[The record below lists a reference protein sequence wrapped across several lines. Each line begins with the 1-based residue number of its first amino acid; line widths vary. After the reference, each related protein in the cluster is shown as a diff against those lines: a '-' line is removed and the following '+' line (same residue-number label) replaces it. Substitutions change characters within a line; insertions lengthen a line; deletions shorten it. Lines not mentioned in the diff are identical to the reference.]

1 MLSSEEI
8 KSLDMVEFL
17 SRYYGLAFTA
27 VGREYACLSPFNDEQ
42 KASFFV
48 GLVDGHWLF
57 HDFSSGHSGSLIDF
71 VQLKEGFSQVSEA
84 MVHIGNLLGQSG
96 GGLNGRVEVLPNASK
111 SGNSR
116 YDVRELYETLRH
128 NNVGVCRDYLLGRG
142 IGQEI
147 VQELVSRDILVHN
160 RYRGQSY
167 CCFAVFDGSGELC
180 CLDNHEI
187 DGDGKF
193 VLGNK
198 SIFSLDW
205 ERFSQAERLYV
216 TEGIIDYLSIK
227 TLEGV
232 DIAAIALLGNMVKFD
247 PGLFHSV
254 GVIMSALDGD
264 VGGFRGFL
272 ELQET
277 FPDREFCVYDF
288 GDSKDANAYLQSI
301 GSKGAGGKLSGED
314 KLLLYKDYMR
324 SANKSEVARRWR
336 LNRSYMYEVVRE
348 CESLIVD
355 GFSGR
360 RAGRRRA
367 GEVST
372 LAEASERIRELE
384 QEKRRLGE
392 EKERYYARS
401 EFLKIRLKY
410 AQQEGEESADVLS
423 PARRVPSTNRKKHL
437 KKNEGRYSG
446 VFQVFV

>member
-1 MLSSEEI
+1 MLSCEEI

-17 SRYYGLAFTA
+17 SRYYGLAFSS
-27 VGREYACLSPFNDEQ
+27 VGSEYACLSPFNDEQ

-84 MVHIGNLLGQSG
+84 MVHIGNLLGQNG
-96 GGLNGRVEVLPNASK
+96 GDLTARAEVLPHDSK
-111 SGNSR
+111 SGNGR
-116 YDVRELYETLRH
+116 YDVNDLYESLRH
-128 NNVGVCRDYLLGRG
+128 NSIGICRDYLLGRG
-142 IGQEI
+142 IGKEI
-147 VQELVSRDILVHN
+147 VQELVSRGILVHN

-167 CCFAVFDGSGELC
+167 CCFAVFDGGGELC
-180 CLDNHEI
+180 CLDNHQI

-193 VLGNK
+193 VLGKK

-205 ERFSQAERLYV
+205 EKFSRAERLYV

-227 TLEGV
+227 TLEGM
-232 DIAAIALLGNMVKFD
+232 DIAAIALLGNMVKLD
-247 PGLFHSV
+247 PGLFESV
-254 GVIMSALDGD
+254 GVIMSALDVD

-272 ELQET
+272 QLQET
-277 FPDREFCVYDF
+277 FPDKEFCVYDF
-288 GDSKDANAYLQSI
+288 SDSKDANEYLQSI
-301 GSKGAGGKLSGED
+301 RSKGAGGKLSGED

-324 SANKSEVARRWR
+324 SENKSEVARRWGI
-336 LNRSYMYEVVRE
+336 NRSYMYEVVRE
-348 CESLIVD
+348 CESLIVE
-355 GFSGR
+355 GFSSR
-360 RAGRRRA
+360 RVGRRRE

-384 QEKRRLGE
+384 QQKRRLGE

-423 PARRVPSTNRKKHL
+423 PGRCVPSSNRKKHL
-437 KKNEGRYSG
+437 KKKRRKR
-446 VFQVFV
+446 

>member
-1 MLSSEEI
+1 MLNCEEI

-17 SRYYGLAFTA
+17 SRYYGLAFSS

-84 MVHIGNLLGQSG
+84 MVHIGNLLGRNG
-96 GGLNGRVEVLPNASK
+96 GDLTARVEVLPDNSK
-111 SGNSR
+111 RGNVR
-116 YDVRELYETLRH
+116 YDVSDLYERLRH
-128 NNVGVCRDYLLGRG
+128 NNVGICRDYLLGRG
-142 IGQEI
+142 IGKEI
-147 VQELVSRDILVHN
+147 VEELVSRGVLVHN

-167 CCFAVFDGSGELC
+167 CCFAVFDGGGELC
-180 CLDNHEI
+180 CLDNHQI

-193 VLGNK
+193 VLGKK

-205 ERFSQAERLYV
+205 EKFPHAERLYV

-227 TLEGV
+227 TLEGM
-232 DIAAIALLGNMVKFD
+232 DIVAIALLGNMVKLD
-247 PGLFHSV
+247 PVLFESV
-254 GVIMSALDGD
+254 GVIISALDVD

-272 ELQET
+272 QLQET
-277 FPDREFCVYDF
+277 FPDKEFCVYDF
-288 GDSKDANAYLQSI
+288 SDSKDANEYLQSI
-301 GSKGAGGKLSGED
+301 RSKGAGGHLSGED

-324 SANKSEVARRWR
+324 SENKSEVARRWGI
-336 LNRSYMYEVVRE
+336 NRSYMYEVVRE
-348 CESLIVD
+348 CESLIVE

-360 RAGRRRA
+360 RVGRRRE

-372 LAEASERIRELE
+372 LAEASERIKELE

-423 PARRVPSTNRKKHL
+423 PARRVPSSNRKKHL
-437 KKNEGRYSG
+437 KKKRRKR
-446 VFQVFV
+446 

>member
-1 MLSSEEI
+1 MLNCEEI

-17 SRYYGLAFTA
+17 SRYYGLAFSS

-84 MVHIGNLLGQSG
+84 MVHIGNLLGRNG
-96 GGLNGRVEVLPNASK
+96 GDLTARVEVLPDNSK
-111 SGNSR
+111 RGNVR
-116 YDVRELYETLRH
+116 YDVSDLYERLRH
-128 NNVGVCRDYLLGRG
+128 NNVGICRDYLLGRG
-142 IGQEI
+142 IGKEI
-147 VQELVSRDILVHN
+147 VEELVSRGVLVHN

-167 CCFAVFDGSGELC
+167 CCFAVFDGGGELC
-180 CLDNHEI
+180 CLDNHQI

-193 VLGNK
+193 VLGKK

-205 ERFSQAERLYV
+205 EKFPHAERLYV

-227 TLEGV
+227 TLEGM
-232 DIAAIALLGNMVKFD
+232 DMAAIALLGNMVKLD
-247 PGLFHSV
+247 PVLFESV
-254 GVIMSALDGD
+254 GVIISALDVD

-272 ELQET
+272 QLQET
-277 FPDREFCVYDF
+277 FPDKEFRVYDF
-288 GDSKDANAYLQSI
+288 SDSKDANEYLQSI
-301 GSKGAGGKLSGED
+301 RSKGAGGHLSGED

-324 SANKSEVARRWR
+324 SENKSEVARRWCI
-336 LNRSYMYEVVRE
+336 NRSYMYEVVRE
-348 CESLIVD
+348 CESLIVE
-355 GFSGR
+355 GFSSR
-360 RAGRRRA
+360 RVGRRRE

-410 AQQEGEESADVLS
+410 ARQEGEESADVLS
-423 PARRVPSTNRKKHL
+423 PARRVPSSNRKRHL
-437 KKNEGRYSG
+437 KKKRRKR
-446 VFQVFV
+446 

>member
-1 MLSSEEI
+1 MLNCEEI

-17 SRYYGLAFTA
+17 NRYYGLAFNA
-27 VGREYACLSPFNDEQ
+27 VGSEYACLSPFNDEQ

-84 MVHIGNLLGQSG
+84 MVHIDNLLGRNG
-96 GGLNGRVEVLPNASK
+96 GDLTARVEVLPDNSK
-111 SGNSR
+111 RGNVR
-116 YDVRELYETLRH
+116 YDVSDLYERLRH
-128 NNVGVCRDYLLGRG
+128 NNVGICRDYLLGRG
-142 IGQEI
+142 IDKEI
-147 VQELVSRDILVHN
+147 VEELVSRGVLVHN
-160 RYRGQSY
+160 RYRGNSY
-167 CCFAVFDGSGELC
+167 CCFAVFDGDGELC
-180 CLDNHEI
+180 CLDNHQI

-193 VLGNK
+193 VLGKK

-205 ERFSQAERLYV
+205 EKFSQAERLYV

-227 TLEGV
+227 TLEGM
-232 DIAAIALLGNMVKFD
+232 DIVAIALLGNMVKLD
-247 PGLFHSV
+247 PGQFESV
-254 GVIMSALDGD
+254 GVIISALDVD

-272 ELQET
+272 QLQET
-277 FPDREFCVYDF
+277 FADKEFCVYDF
-288 GDSKDANAYLQSI
+288 SDSKDANEYLQSI
-301 GSKGAGGKLSGED
+301 RSKGAGGKLSGED

-324 SANKSEVARRWR
+324 SENKSEVSRRWGI
-336 LNRSYMYEVVRE
+336 NRSYMYEVVRE
-348 CESLIVD
+348 CEFLIVE

-360 RAGRRRA
+360 RVGRRRE

-372 LAEASERIRELE
+372 LAEASERIKELE

-423 PARRVPSTNRKKHL
+423 PARRVPSSNRKKHL
-437 KKNEGRYSG
+437 KKKRRKR
-446 VFQVFV
+446 

>member
-1 MLSSEEI
+1 MLSSEAI

-17 SRYYGLAFTA
+17 TRYYGLTFTA
-27 VGREYACLSPFNDEQ
+27 VGKEYACLSPFSDEQ

-48 GLVDGHWLF
+48 GFVDGHWLF

-71 VQLKEGFSQVSEA
+71 VQLKEEFSQVSEA

-96 GGLNGRVEVLPNASK
+96 VELNGRVEALGNDSK
-111 SGNSR
+111 SVNSR
-116 YDVRELYETLRH
+116 YDVRELYETFRH

-147 VQELVSRDILVHN
+147 VQELVSRGILVHN

-167 CCFAVFDGSGELC
+167 CCFAVFDRGGDLC
-180 CLDNHEI
+180 CLDNHQI
-187 DGDGKF
+187 DGEGKF
-193 VLGNK
+193 VLGQK

-205 ERFSQAERLYV
+205 ELFSQAERLFV

-227 TLEGV
+227 TLEGM
-232 DIAAIALLGNMVKFD
+232 DIAAIALLGNSVKFD
-247 PGLFHSV
+247 SGLFKSV
-254 GVIMSALDGD
+254 DVVISALDVD

-272 ELQET
+272 DLQEK
-277 FPDREFCVYDF
+277 FSDKEFCVYDF
-288 GDSKDANAYLQSI
+288 GDSKDANEYLQSI
-301 GSKGAGGKLSGED
+301 RSRGSGGKLSGED

-324 SANKSEVARRWR
+324 SANKSEVARRWG

-348 CESLIVD
+348 WESLIVD
-355 GFSGR
+355 GFSKR
-360 RAGRRRA
+360 RAGRRRE
-367 GEVST
+367 GEPST
-372 LAEASERIRELE
+372 LPEASARIRELE

-410 AQQEGEESADVLS
+410 AQQEEGESAEVTA
-423 PARRVPSTNRKKHL
+423 PAKIMPSANRKKHL
-437 KKNEGRYSG
+437 KKKRR
-446 VFQVFV
+446 QR

>member
-1 MLSSEEI
+1 MLSCEEI

-17 SRYYGLAFTA
+17 SRYYGLAFSS

-84 MVHIGNLLGQSG
+84 MVHIGNLLGRNG
-96 GGLNGRVEVLPNASK
+96 GDLTARAEVLPHDSRR
-111 SGNSR
+111 GNGR
-116 YDVRELYETLRH
+116 YDVSKLYESLRH
-128 NNVGVCRDYLLGRG
+128 NSVGVCRDYLLGRG
-142 IGQEI
+142 IGKEI
-147 VQELVSRDILVHN
+147 VQELVSRGVLVHN

-167 CCFAVFDGSGELC
+167 CCFAVFDGDGELC
-180 CLDNHEI
+180 CLDNHQI

-193 VLGNK
+193 VLGKK

-205 ERFSQAERLYV
+205 EKFSQAERLYV

-227 TLEGV
+227 TLEGM
-232 DIAAIALLGNMVKFD
+232 DIVAIALLGNMVKLD
-247 PGLFHSV
+247 PGLFESV
-254 GVIMSALDGD
+254 GVIMSALDVD

-272 ELQET
+272 QLQET
-277 FPDREFCVYDF
+277 FPDKEFCVYDF
-288 GDSKDANAYLQSI
+288 SDSKDANEYLQSI
-301 GSKGAGGKLSGED
+301 RSKGAGGKLRGED

-324 SANKSEVARRWR
+324 SVNKSEVARRWGI
-336 LNRSYMYEVVRE
+336 NRSYMYEVVRE
-348 CESLIVD
+348 CESLIVE
-355 GFSGR
+355 GFSSR
-360 RAGRRRA
+360 RVGRRRE

-410 AQQEGEESADVLS
+410 AQQEGEESVDVLS
-423 PARRVPSTNRKKHL
+423 PARRVPSSNRKKHL
-437 KKNEGRYSG
+437 KKKRRKR
-446 VFQVFV
+446 